1 MTSFVAVEEVDH
13 LFLLVLE
20 EGLSSEPKYR
30 SNFFKDIFLSLFCSL
45 CLSLSRQ
52 DQFAVLYFL
61 RTISLYTCKGKYLAE
76 RFDSTSTQK
85 HTAVK
90 SSGI

>member
-30 SNFFKDIFLSLFCSL
+30 SNFFKDIFLSLFCLL

-52 DQFAVLYFL
+52 DQFAVLYFFNVL
-61 RTISLYTCKGKYLAE
+61 LVYI
-76 RFDSTSTQK
+76 
-85 HTAVK
+85 HVK
-90 SSGI
+90 VNI